1 MLFSKVSTDWVR
13 TRLCFHI
20 IYVCVCARML
30 RLFVQNAA
38 TTPCELCKMTGHT
51 GGAMKQVGYLGGP
64 NQQEKMYSKGPSGEK
79 LWAHVSCSLWIPEVR
94 EQ

>member
-1 MLFSKVSTDWVR
+1 
-13 TRLCFHI
+13 
-20 IYVCVCARML
+20 
-30 RLFVQNAA
+30 
-38 TTPCELCKMTGHT
+38 MTGHT